1 MGYNN
6 EKGGF
11 IAHKSRSNL
20 EDKMADEDKSI
31 FDNLI
36 DAVTN
41 RDEKAAAEKA
51 AAEKA
56 AARKAAAAKLAA
68 ERAAVRK
75 AAAAKLAAEK
85 AAARKAAA
93 DKLAA
98 EKAAARKA
106 AADKLAAEKA
116 AARKATAD
124 KLAAER
130 AAARMA
136 AAQKAAAEREAA
148 RLAAAAPKKGTVQVR
163 SLHIRADHSAEAQGV
178 GGLVSGNEVTILETW
193 TDGKNT
199 WAKIGPDQWAA
210 MIYNGETYIKVE

>member
-1 MGYNN
+1 
-6 EKGGF
+6 
-11 IAHKSRSNL
+11 
-20 EDKMADEDKSI
+20 MADEDKSI

-56 AARKAAAAKLAA
+56 AARKAAAAKIAA
-68 ERAAVRK
+68 ERAAARTD
-75 AAAAKLAAEK
+75 AAAKLAAEK
-85 AAARKAAA
+85 AAARKAA
-93 DKLAA
+93 
-98 EKAAARKA
+98 
-106 AADKLAAEKA
+106 
-116 AARKATAD
+116 AD

-148 RLAAAAPKKGTVQVR
+148 LKAAAAPKKGTVQVR
-163 SLHIRADHSAEAQGV
+163 SLHIRAGHSTEAQGV
-178 GGLVSGNEVTILETW
+178 GGLVAGNEVTILETW